1 MQRRNQAPPIP
12 MKESEKMA
20 KEKKM
25 SNKKLARILGD
36 ALRDGDTDAI
46 WFVIGELEKAAN

>member
-1 MQRRNQAPPIP
+1 
-12 MKESEKMA
+12 MA